1 MPQLYKAT
9 VLHARQLT
17 HDVRELTFQVNEPGD
32 WAYKAGQ
39 YISFACPRDD
49 NPKPIARLYS
59 LASHPAQKG
68 VAQIVY
74 NYVGGPGTKFLQ
86 SLKEGQDVEFKGP
99 FGNFLLK
106 NNDRDVLFGATGTGV
121 APFRSMLHDQL
132 SQGSKRNFTL
142 LWGVRQREDLYYQ
155 DEFTDM
161 AKQYPNFKFCM
172 ALSQEH
178 RTEPVWDGLHGRIT
192 AHVKDLYSSTDNL
205 DAYLCGSDY
214 MIKDMTELLMSLGQC
229 SVHREKYF

>member
-1 MPQLYKAT
+1 MVQQYKAK

-17 HDVRELTFQVNEPGD
+17 HDVRELTFEVLEPGD
-32 WAYKAGQ
+32 WNYKAGQ
-39 YISFACPRDD
+39 YISFTCPRDD

-59 LASHPAQKG
+59 LSSHPAQKG
-68 VAQIVY
+68 VAQITY

-86 SLKEGQDVEFKGP
+86 SLKEGQDVDFKGP

-106 NNDRDVLFGATGTGV
+106 NNDRDVLFAATGTGI

-132 SQGSKRNFTL
+132 EQGSKRNFAL
-142 LWGVRQREDLYYQ
+142 LWGVRQSEDLYYQ
-155 DEFTDM
+155 AEFNDM
-161 AKQYPNFKFCM
+161 AKQYPNFKFYM
-172 ALSQEH
+172 TLSQEKAP
-178 RTEPVWDGLHGRIT
+178 ESEWKGLHGRIT
-192 AHVKDLYSSTDNL
+192 AHVKDIYTNTDNV

-229 SVHREKYF
+229 NVHREKYF